1 LAGFLPALHHGPAG
15 TLALLARVPGE
26 GQDVSGLARSRDR
39 MLSAVTGGE
48 NILFKVVDDTVC
60 LILIHEQSLKRTRGL

>member
-1 LAGFLPALHHGPAG
+1 MEE
-15 TLALLARVPGE
+15 LLK
-26 GQDVSGLARSRDR
+26 VSHADQSLVTKDISCLARSRDR